1 MAHKYFEDKRPHNG
15 MTYDNYKKMTIK
27 ELEGSNPEDYE
38 DKNKSYFEYKKI
50 NFVRSNRLEKHF
62 LPSQELITAVKM
74 INKPQLWMVITETW
88 CGDSAQN
95 LPIISIIAS
104 LNSNIDLR
112 IILRDSNLDIID
124 NYLTNGVSRS
134 IPILVA
140 FDAEGNEIFRW
151 GRRPKFAMHLVK
163 KLKEEGIVKEEYNK
177 NLHLWYGRN
186 KGKELD
192 EELSAILQKKINE

>member
-15 MTYDNYKKMTIK
+15 MTYNNYKKMTIK
-27 ELEGSNPEDYE
+27 ELEGSNPEDDE
-38 DKNKSYFEYKKI
+38 GKNKSYFEYKKI
-50 NFVRSNRLEKHF
+50 NFIRSNRLEKHF

-140 FDAEGNEIFRW
+140 FDAEGNEIFR
-151 GRRPKFAMHLVK
+151 GTKT
-163 KLKEEGIVKEEYNK
+163 
-177 NLHLWYGRN
+177 
-186 KGKELD
+186 
-192 EELSAILQKKINE
+192 KICNASCEKIKRGGNS